1 MLLTTGQC
9 GTLEL
14 HNWLVEFSMLQRPL
28 ENTVKSL
35 REKFFIPL
43 SSSIGEVLRC
53 ANCKVGIFNGFNSTL
68 QHRQWRMH
76 FKLKAVNGQLD
87 CYSVLPPSII
97 AWRMEFPKHGFWR
110 PQNKLTPV
118 PVQLA
123 RPKSPLPCSPL
134 SESPSTFSVTVSIFL
149 FYSFFFLNICSQSF
163 SRDFCL

>member
-1 MLLTTGQC
+1 ML
-9 GTLEL
+9 
-14 HNWLVEFSMLQRPL
+14 RIPL
-28 ENTVKSL
+28 ENTVKTLSFL
-35 REKFFIPL
+35 YHLLLVKFYAAPTAKWEYL
-43 SSSIGEVLRC
+43 TDL
-53 ANCKVGIFNGFNSTL
+53 TL
-68 QHRQWRMH
+68 NIAAQTMKD

-149 FYSFFFLNICSQSF
+149 FYSFFFFFEHLLTIFQQRFLFVKGDWN
-163 SRDFCL
+163 